1 MTNVFL
7 CFRSWRNSCSRES
20 KQFLGGHSRPGHSSW
35 FAIISDKFVV
45 VMVSAC
51 AVSDVRMM
59 TGVCWWRTRWHLLV
73 LAATGGGAW
82 PAAWLAAWC
91 AGGAGLARTLQR
103 LHCRCY
109 RHRHHHR
116 AHAALAALP
125 IMIAVQT
132 CHQGEGPAVSSAVCE
147 QETMTKQRERDS
159 VSLERNDGALTP
171 WLISLLGGS
180 FGAALMQH
188 IFWRN
193 SSLSASPL
201 PTAETV
207 FTINTKSW
215 KMRQPYRGKHKDYL
229 NLDHLTVSLLRAI
242 KGPNSLVSYPA
253 TTKPLLPRCWL

>member
-20 KQFLGGHSRPGHSSW
+20 KQFLGGHSQPGHSSW

-109 RHRHHHR
+109 RHRHHR

-132 CHQGEGPAVSSAVCE
+132 CHQGPGSRRVKQGPAVQFASRRQWLNRGSVMVWVSREMTGPWHHDWSVCSVAASE
-147 QETMTKQRERDS
+147 QLWCSTYFDETHPC
-159 VSLERNDGALTP
+159 L
-171 WLISLLGGS
+171 
-180 FGAALMQH
+180 
-188 IFWRN
+188 
-193 SSLSASPL
+193 
-201 PTAETV
+201 
-207 FTINTKSW
+207 
-215 KMRQPYRGKHKDYL
+215 
-229 NLDHLTVSLLRAI
+229 
-242 KGPNSLVSYPA
+242 
-253 TTKPLLPRCWL
+253 LLPPHCWNCFHYKHQIVKDEATI